1 MEEESS
7 IVSATPFKLEG
18 KIFWQPEFP
27 IAVTRERERFTLP
40 IHIHDFVEIQF
51 VAEGKGFHYIG
62 DERIYVEKGDLFI
75 IPVGTRHV
83 YRPASEAPK
92 DELIVYNCL
101 FDPSVPGIL
110 ARAYPL
116 PATALSLL
124 SGDDR
129 PYRRFKDIYNE
140 GRACMESLYREY
152 GSQLPGY
159 EAVLYARL
167 TELLVCLHR
176 LETAGSAAVATS
188 SRLSAALD
196 YLERHIDRPV
206 TLAEVAAHLPVSASY
221 MQRMLKRAT
230 GQSFTEYVQNL
241 RIRHSCELLRSTTLP
256 VKEVAARSGYRDLKF
271 FHELFRKKTGKT
283 PISYRNEGDDAK
295 VE

>member
-1 MEEESS
+1 MP
-7 IVSATPFKLEG
+7 ATPFMLEG

-51 VAEGKGFHYIG
+51 VAEGKGFHYIA

-101 FDPSVPGIL
+101 FDPSVPNIL
-110 ARAYPL
+110 ASAYPL
-116 PATALSLL
+116 PESALLL
-124 SGDDR
+124 KGDDR
-129 PYRRFKDIYNE
+129 PYRRFKDLYHE
-140 GRACMESLYREY
+140 GKMCMEALYREY
-152 GSQLPGY
+152 SSQLPGY
-159 EAVLYARL
+159 EAVVYARL

-176 LETAGSAAVATS
+176 LETAGGASATTG
-188 SRLSAALD
+188 SRMTVVLD
-196 YLERHIDRPV
+196 FLERHIERPV
-206 TLAEVAAHLPVSASY
+206 TLAEAAALLPVSASY
-221 MQRMLKRAT
+221 LQRMLKRAT

-241 RIRHSCELLRSTTLP
+241 RIRKSCELLRRTALP

-283 PISYRNEGDDAK
+283 PVAYRNEGDDGGF
-295 VE
+295 